1 MVFKKVG
8 LSSWTTQ
15 YLVKQFK
22 TIENRDLVLVT
33 NERTRNR
40 LISLVN
46 FKESKY
52 MTQIFRI

>member
-8 LSSWTTQ
+8 ISSWTIQ
-15 YLVKQFK
+15 YLVKQFR
-22 TIENRDLVLVT
+22 TIENRYLGLVT

-46 FKESKY
+46 VKGSKY
-52 MTQIFRI
+52 ISQIFRI

>member
-8 LSSWTTQ
+8 ISSWTIQ
-15 YLVKQFK
+15 YLVKQFR
-22 TIENRDLVLVT
+22 TIENRYLGLVT

-46 FKESKY
+46 FKGSKY
-52 MTQIFRI
+52 ISQIFRI

>member
-8 LSSWTTQ
+8 LSSWTIQ